1 MVYNSAGLALPD
13 WHRRTGTVA
22 EAEPAAMMNSSDD
35 NQAGR
40 SGSKLSE
47 SGAMKSLV
55 QVESLIQL
63 ALMLPVATVV
73 GWLIG
78 AGLDKWLHHHWIYI
92 PGLLLGAAAGFVQIF
107 RVVLAQSKG

>member
-1 MVYNSAGLALPD
+1 MMYNNAGSATMAKD
-13 WHRRTGTVA
+13 SENTGTT
-22 EAEPAAMMNSSDD
+22 ENSRLDD
-35 NQAGR
+35 KRKGQ
-40 SGSKLSE
+40 

-63 ALMLPVATVV
+63 ALMIPIATMI

-78 AGLDKWLHHHWIYI
+78 TGLDKWLHQHWIYI